1 MRRGKE
7 RSCCGSLGEE
17 GATSLRYAAVRRSRV
32 NVSRDRLF
40 GYDSMLLLEPVFA
53 LLARG

>member
-1 MRRGKE
+1 VDH
-7 RSCCGSLGEE
+7 SEE
-17 GATSLRYAAVRRSRV
+17 GATRLRYETVPRSRV
-32 NVSRDRLF
+32 NVFRDRLF